1 MSYYDTRDVEHC
13 TCPWPTIEYLCP
25 INPDRNHFVLEL
37 FALVPLETAK
47 QRVIEHMVRDHNP
60 GWNMHLTLAMQK
72 RRHRGMP
79 DDLVPASIARLIVLT
94 NQKELVEP
102 GYEMLITF
110 SA

>member
-1 MSYYDTRDVEHC
+1 
-13 TCPWPTIEYLCP
+13 
-25 INPDRNHFVLEL
+25 
-37 FALVPLETAK
+37 
-47 QRVIEHMVRDHNP
+47 
-60 GWNMHLTLAMQK
+60 MQK